1 MKLLA
6 LILFAAAYV
15 LILLLPKYRWVT
27 ALAAASLFLITGILT
42 PGQVLG
48 AIDWNVLL
56 TLFGMMGLVSLFV
69 RSGAPAFLAD
79 KLAASL
85 PSAKWVFVVLAMFA
99 GLVSAFIDN
108 VATVLMVVPIG
119 LAVAKRLDISPVPVV
134 LSIAVSSNLQGAA
147 TLVGDTT
154 SILLGG
160 SLGMEFTDF
169 FVMDGRPGMFFVVQA
184 GALATVPVLLWL
196 FRKDRGRAKV
206 DTISPVKSW
215 LPAWLL
221 VLTVAAL
228 VAASFLPEKPAV
240 TNGLICVGFF
250 LAGLAWTCLKERGG
264 QALRTFLAEVDWTT
278 LLLLTG
284 LFVVV
289 EGIVQAGIVADVSA
303 AIATLGGDNLF
314 LTYTVIVWMSV
325 LLSAFIDNIPYV
337 AAMLPVVGG
346 VGQALGIDV
355 TVLYFGLLAGATL
368 GGNLTPV
375 GASANI
381 AAAGILRREGYEVT
395 TPQFLRIGVPF
406 TLAAVTTGYILIWL
420 FYGI

>member
-250 LAGLAWTCLKERGG
+250 LVGLAWTCLKERGG
-264 QALRTFLAEVDWTT
+264 QALRTFLSEVDWTT

>member
-1 MKLLA
+1 MKTLA
-6 LILFAAAYV
+6 LVLFAAAYV
-15 LILLLPKYRWVT
+15 LILLLPKYRWLT
-27 ALAAASLFLITGILT
+27 ALGAAVLFLVTGVLT
-42 PGQVLG
+42 PAQAVG

-56 TLFGMMGLVSLFV
+56 TLLGMMGLVSLFV

-79 KLAASL
+79 QLAGRL
-85 PSAKWVFVVLAMFA
+85 PSAKWVFVTLALLA

-108 VATVLMVVPIG
+108 VATVLMVAPIG
-119 LAVAKRLDISPVPVV
+119 LAVAKRLGISPVPAV
-134 LSIAVSSNLQGAA
+134 LAIAVSSNLQGAA

-169 FVMDGRPGMFFVVQA
+169 FVMGGRPGMFFVVQA

-196 FRKDRGRAKV
+196 FRKERGRAEV
-206 DTISPVKSW
+206 EEVSAVTDWV
-215 LPAWLL
+215 PAWLL

-228 VAASFLPEKPAV
+228 VGASFLPEKPSV

-250 LAGLAWTCLKERGG
+250 LLGLGWTCLKEKSG
-264 QALRTFLAEVDWTT
+264 QVVRSSFGEVDWTT

-284 LFVVV
+284 LFIVIQ
-289 EGIVQAGIVADVSA
+289 GIVEAGIVADVSA
-303 AIATLGGDNLF
+303 AIASLGGASLF
-314 LTYTVIVWMSV
+314 LTYTVIVWASV
-325 LLSAFIDNIPYV
+325 GLSAFIDNIPYV

-346 VGQALGIDV
+346 VGQALGMDV

-368 GGNLTPV
+368 GGNLTPI

-406 TLAAVTTGYILIWL
+406 TLAAVVTGYILIWL
-420 FYGI
+420 IYGI

>member
-1 MKLLA
+1 MKTLA

-15 LILLLPKYRWVT
+15 LILLLPKYRWLT
-27 ALAAASLFLITGILT
+27 ALGAAGLFLATGVLT
-42 PGQVLG
+42 PAQAAG

-56 TLFGMMGLVSLFV
+56 TLLGMMGLVSLFV
-69 RSGAPAFLAD
+69 RSDAPAFLAD
-79 KLAASL
+79 ALAGRL
-85 PSAKWVFVVLAMFA
+85 PSAKWVFVVLALLA

-108 VATVLMVVPIG
+108 VATVLMVAPIG
-119 LAVAKRLDISPVPVV
+119 LAVAKRLGISPVPAV
-134 LSIAVSSNLQGAA
+134 LAIAVSSNLQGAA

-169 FVMDGRPGMFFVVQA
+169 FAMDGRPGMFFVVQA
-184 GALATVPVLLWL
+184 GALVTVPVLLYL
-196 FRKDRGRAKV
+196 FRGERGRAAV
-206 DTISPVKSW
+206 EEVSPVTDW

-228 VAASFLPEKPAV
+228 VGASFLPEKPAV

-250 LAGLAWTCLKERGG
+250 LLGLGWTCLKERSG
-264 QALRTFLAEVDWTT
+264 QVVRASFAEVDWMT

-284 LFVVV
+284 LFVVIQ
-289 EGIVQAGIVADVSA
+289 GIVEAGIVADVSA
-303 AIATLGGDNLF
+303 AIAALGGESLF
-314 LTYTVIVWMSV
+314 LTYTIIVWASV
-325 LLSAFIDNIPYV
+325 ALSAFIDNIPYV

-346 VGQALGIDV
+346 VGRALGVDV

-368 GGNLTPV
+368 GGNLTPI

-381 AAAGILRREGYEVT
+381 AAAGILRREGYEVA

-406 TLAAVTTGYILIWL
+406 TLAAVATGYVLIWL
-420 FYGI
+420 LYGL

>member
-1 MKLLA
+1 MKTLA

-15 LILLLPKYRWVT
+15 LILLLPKYRWLT
-27 ALAAASLFLITGILT
+27 ALGAAGLFLATGVLT
-42 PGQVLG
+42 PAQAAG

-56 TLFGMMGLVSLFV
+56 TLLGMMGLVSLFV

-79 KLAASL
+79 ALAGRL
-85 PSAKWVFVVLAMFA
+85 PSAKWVFVVLALLA

-108 VATVLMVVPIG
+108 VATVLMVAPIG
-119 LAVAKRLDISPVPVV
+119 LAVAKRLGISPVPAV
-134 LSIAVSSNLQGAA
+134 LAIAVSSNLQGAA

-169 FVMDGRPGMFFVVQA
+169 FAMDGRPGMFFVVQA
-184 GALATVPVLLWL
+184 GALVTVPVLLYL
-196 FRKDRGRAKV
+196 FRGERGRAAV
-206 DTISPVKSW
+206 EEVSPVTDW

-228 VAASFLPEKPAV
+228 VGASFLPEKPAV

-250 LAGLAWTCLKERGG
+250 LLGLGWTCLKERSG
-264 QALRTFLAEVDWTT
+264 QVVRASFAEVDWMT

-284 LFVVV
+284 LFVVIQ
-289 EGIVQAGIVADVSA
+289 GIVEAGIVADVSA
-303 AIATLGGDNLF
+303 AIAALGGESLF
-314 LTYTVIVWMSV
+314 LTYTIIVWASV
-325 LLSAFIDNIPYV
+325 ALSAFIDNIPYV

-346 VGQALGIDV
+346 VGRALGVDV

-368 GGNLTPV
+368 GGNLTPI

-381 AAAGILRREGYEVT
+381 AAAGILRREGYEVA

-406 TLAAVTTGYILIWL
+406 TLAAVATGYVLIWL
-420 FYGI
+420 LYGL